1 MFLVCA
7 NRLSRRQEERSWMP
21 GLLLNFSITNAGYYE
36 GVLFIRQGVNIPELA
51 GGHRVVLNGDQLNL
65 ARSIY
70 PLIVIL
76 SVNKK
81 NIQTIK
87 TNTDGKSD
95 YINFRCF
102 YLNISKGI
110 FYVVYTYHYHF
121 FFVIRDWRL

>member
-21 GLLLNFSITNAGYYE
+21 GLRLNFSITNAGYYE

-51 GGHRVVLNGDQLNL
+51 GGHRVVLNSQLNL

-70 PLIVIL
+70 PLIL

-81 NIQTIK
+81 H
-87 TNTDGKSD
+87 TNNK
-95 YINFRCF
+95 NEHRW
-102 YLNISKGI
+102 K
-110 FYVVYTYHYHF
+110 
-121 FFVIRDWRL
+121 IRLY

>member
-1 MFLVCA
+1 
-7 NRLSRRQEERSWMP
+7 MP

-70 PLIVIL
+70 PLIL

-87 TNTDGKSD
+87 TNTDGKLD

-102 YLNISKGI
+102 YLNINKGTI
-110 FYVVYTYHYHF
+110 LRGLHLSLSF
-121 FFVIRDWRL
+121 FFCYSRLEIIGAFEYASIGIYLCFLTR